1 MRSTRAR
8 ALVSVVFVVAVLSAC
23 AQPSATAP
31 GAPGA
36 PNGDSPVSASS
47 HPADPAAATNRGTV
61 TGRVVGADGSPVA
74 GVVVQPKSL
83 ESPARPIP
91 ELVVTTDKQGTF
103 QWTLEP
109 GRYEFQVQP
118 VGAST
123 TVRAA
128 PQATTVTVGQT
139 VTLDL
144 RLG

>member
-23 AQPSATAP
+23 AQPSATTP
-31 GAPGA
+31 GAPGS

-47 HPADPAAATNRGTV
+47 HPANAVAATNRGTV
-61 TGRVVGADGSPVA
+61 TGRVLGADGSPVA
-74 GVVVQPKSL
+74 GVAVAPRSL
-83 ESPARPIP
+83 ENPARPIP
-91 ELVVTTDKQGTF
+91 ELVVTTDNQGTF

-118 VGAST
+118 VGAASA
-123 TVRAA
+123 VRAA
-128 PQATTVTVGQT
+128 PQTTTVTIGQT

-144 RLG
+144 RVG